1 MAGKIRGGDA
11 FRQWLAQRA
20 KNVAT
25 GKTLKVGFLAGAT
38 YPEGMPVAMI
48 AAVNEFGGSITVPAR
63 EQTLHFRANPRT
75 GTVGT
80 RFVKA
85 SKANFAQS
93 VMIPAHTIT
102 VPARP
107 YFRTMIASKSPAWSG
122 TMASLMQQNDLDTRA
137 ALEAIGEQIKGQLQ
151 EAIRELTSPPLA
163 KSTIKRKGF
172 DKPLIDSSH
181 MLNSVDYA
189 VGDT

>member
-1 MAGKIRGGDA
+1 M
-11 FRQWLAQRA
+11 
-20 KNVAT
+20 AT

-48 AAVNEFGGSITVPAR
+48 AAVNEFGGSITVLAR
-63 EQTLHFRANPRT
+63 EQTLHFRTNPRT
-75 GTVGT
+75 GKVGT

-102 VPARP
+102 VPPRP
-107 YFRTMIASKSPAWSG
+107 YFRTMIASKSAAWSG
-122 TMASLMQQNDLDTRA
+122 AITSLMQQNDLDTRA
-137 ALEAIGEQIKGQLQ
+137 ALEAMGEQIKGQLQ
-151 EAIRELTSPPLA
+151 EAIRELTSSPLA

-189 VGDT
+189 MGDT